1 MKVFVTI
8 NVHVQLKAVEIEA
21 AGPLIR
27 LGNIS
32 PIISHGIGPNPIEKL
47 TTYTIRAKSGI
58 HPGTSIP
65 LKSYKYGRNVNTIN
79 LLVFSIW

>member
-32 PIISHGIGPNPIEKL
+32 PIISQGIGPNPIEKL

-58 HPGTSIP
+58 QPGTSIP
-65 LKSYKYGRNVNTIN
+65 LKSYKYGRNVNTIY
-79 LLVFSIW
+79 